1 MMKLTREDLSM
12 LPAWVG
18 LNERTVSFFEW
29 LTDGEVSPWKC
40 GDAFL
45 IKVRQRKDYFLYTG
59 CGRGNVLEIGENLK
73 FAGMFRWKDCG
84 LYDIKEPLR
93 KLFRIPDEFDFP
105 GKADARKEA
114 EEIANRKAFLLITR
128 DWDAILQEARCE
140 KEQMIPKIT
149 RSEIQKQA
157 KEYDQAGKTE
167 EEICFQPE
175 VPASQYFSD
184 HCYLLFLDNKE
195 WVAERIAR
203 QWVLENAAYI
213 SRQRIWYGCI
223 RNEFRE
229 IKKAAERQKQ
239 RK

>member
-1 MMKLTREDLSM
+1 MMKLTREDLLM
-12 LPAWVG
+12 LQAWVG

-29 LTDGEVSPWKC
+29 LTDGEAAPWKC
-40 GDAFL
+40 GDDFL

-59 CGRGNVLEIGENLK
+59 CGKGCVLEIGENLI

-84 LYDIKEPLR
+84 LYDVKEPLR
-93 KLFRIPDEFDFP
+93 KLLRIPDEFDFP

-114 EEIANRKAFLLITR
+114 EEIASRKAFLLIRR

-157 KEYDQAGKTE
+157 KGYYQAGKTE
-167 EEICFQPE
+167 EEIRFQPE
-175 VPASQYFSD
+175 VPASKYFSD

-195 WVAERIAR
+195 WVAERIAK

-213 SRQRIWYGCI
+213 SRQRIYYGCI
-223 RNEFRE
+223 RDEFRE
-229 IKKAAERQKQ
+229 IKKEAERQKQ

>member
-1 MMKLTREDLSM
+1 MMKLIREDLSM

-29 LTDGEVSPWKC
+29 LTDGEAAPWKC

-45 IKVRQRKDYFLYTG
+45 IKVRQRKDYFLYIG
-59 CGRGNVLEIGENLK
+59 CGKGNVLEIGENLI
-73 FAGMFRWKDCG
+73 FVGMFRWKDCG

-93 KLFRIPDEFDFP
+93 KLLRIPDEFDFP

-114 EEIANRKAFLLITR
+114 GEIANRKAFLLITR
-128 DWDAILQEARCE
+128 DWDAILQEARRE
-140 KEQMIPKIT
+140 KKQMIPKIT

-167 EEICFQPE
+167 EEIRFQPE
-175 VPASQYFSD
+175 VPVSQYFSD

-213 SRQRIWYGCI
+213 SRQRTWYGCI

-229 IKKAAERQKQ
+229 IKKAAERRKQ
-239 RK
+239 